1 MQRLLKKYCLTTVL
15 CALCAT
21 GTLQAAP
28 VIPLPRPAQE
38 QEEDSVKVSLVTFY
52 PGSEPHN
59 IWGHSEIRVQQG
71 PIDLYFN

>member
-38 QEEDSVKVSLVTFY
+38 QEE
-52 PGSEPHN
+52 E
-59 IWGHSEIRVQQG
+59 
-71 PIDLYFN
+71 